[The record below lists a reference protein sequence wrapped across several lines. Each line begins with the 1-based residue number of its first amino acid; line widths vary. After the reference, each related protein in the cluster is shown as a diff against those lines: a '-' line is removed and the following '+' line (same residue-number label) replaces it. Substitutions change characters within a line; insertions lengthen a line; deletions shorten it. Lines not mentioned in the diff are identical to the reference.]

1 LCTNQN
7 YLVFSNELGFLRSI
21 MIEKCIVQ
29 LSDLKDY
36 ETLDKAFRDNSKYK
50 LLELDNATNVLDFE
64 NFYMS
69 FINNNLKTY

>member
-1 LCTNQN
+1 
-7 YLVFSNELGFLRSI
+7 